1 MQVWVILE
9 FLSMVLLVL
18 SIRRFSLT
26 RRLSTCPALSHF
38 PKRRRPHEQHKRRTC
53 AARRIRLCRMR
64 LAAASPPPLC
74 LTARRAVR
82 RAARSRRLLQ
92 VRYAAFH
99 RTRKLSD
106 IAKAAALGVFRQHG
120 GFQLALLFR
129 TFRNAAVRTSS
140 TNGALARHAAFGF
153 AE

>member
-129 TFRNAAVRTSS
+129 TFRNAAVCTGG
-140 TNGALARHAAFGF
+140 TDGALARRASFGF